1 MKMNEAERRK
11 LAIMAGVIE
20 RYKEAMTDVLK
31 PLVSLMQDIDT
42 IRSYMLKW
50 TKEDMEITRVAT
62 SLQQGGAYGT
72 DEV

>member
-1 MKMNEAERRK
+1 MSTNEAERRR

-20 RYKEAMTDVLK
+20 RYKEAMTDVFK

-50 TKEDMEITRVAT
+50 AREDAELMKAAAG
-62 SLQQGGAYGT
+62 LQQGGEDGA
-72 DEV
+72 DKV

>member
-1 MKMNEAERRK
+1 MNEAERRK

-50 TKEDMEITRVAT
+50 TKEDAEIAKVAA
-62 SLQQGGAYGT
+62 SSQQGGAHGT
-72 DEV
+72 DKV